1 MKEFV
6 VADFPGCRSK
16 YEGDKGCIAKE
27 YTDNTQKGSELVLN
41 HVDIYFVS
49 TCRYRF
55 KVLLVSVDKMW
66 SGKWGS

>member
-1 MKEFV
+1 MKTLQ
-6 VADFPGCRSK
+6 PLTKKKS
-16 YEGDKGCIAKE
+16 
-27 YTDNTQKGSELVLN
+27 TQKGTELVLN